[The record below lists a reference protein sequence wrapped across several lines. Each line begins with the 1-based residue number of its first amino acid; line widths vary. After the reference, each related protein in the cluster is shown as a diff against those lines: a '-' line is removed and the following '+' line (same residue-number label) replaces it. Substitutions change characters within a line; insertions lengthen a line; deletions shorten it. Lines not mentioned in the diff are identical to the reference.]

1 MPTGCIENTFV
12 AELSRTTVG
21 FFKPSIRCRPT
32 SKLAG
37 VDLPPFFVPGVMRV
51 GIGQRVLSFV
61 FACAAGAQAQ
71 PERKQHTRRRTGRG
85 SGSRD
90 CCADARGCVLPGVAE
105 RTTAPRPGWR
115 ARREYFRRRG
125 RCRPCPR
132 AGREKSLAPTTVLVG
147 GTRDR
152 TPCG

>member
-71 PERKQHTRRRTGRG
+71 PERKQHTRRRREPPRTEHDGQSVGQRLHQLERQAARPNHHRRPELDG
-85 SGSRD
+85 I
-90 CCADARGCVLPGVAE
+90 DARIPQDLADLVTTTQMRRKFRIVVVAQ
-105 RTTAPRPGWR
+105 PSQIDNW
-115 ARREYFRRRG
+115 
-125 RCRPCPR
+125 
-132 AGREKSLAPTTVLVG
+132 
-147 GTRDR
+147 
-152 TPCG
+152 